1 MQWFLITNI
10 IHHNKA
16 HCPSARISCHCP
28 EAFLSSWK
36 QKWCHEV
43 KDKIISKNVINVVP
57 LNAKYTWSIHS
68 TQPLGSSNKR
78 LPGKEG
84 GGGAEHFSLIRH
96 RGPGGGNAG
105 RICIFNWRWGVRGCW
120 DYFWCICLSEDG
132 PLLQA
137 MFSESVKPNML
148 NLLSNFSLNILAQ
161 KWSNLEWY

>member
-16 HCPSARISCHCP
+16 HCPSARISCHSP

-43 KDKIISKNVINVVP
+43 QDKIISKNAINVVP

-68 TQPLGSSNKR
+68 TQALGSSNKR

-96 RGPGGGNAG
+96 RGPGEVGEEGMLEGFAYLTGGG
-105 RICIFNWRWGVRGCW
+105 GSGDVETIFGAYVLVRM
-120 DYFWCICLSEDG
+120 DPF
-132 PLLQA
+132 
-137 MFSESVKPNML
+137 FKPC
-148 NLLSNFSLNILAQ
+148 FRSL
-161 KWSNLEWY
+161 